1 MRLLRNKIRL
11 NKTVIALLTAVLALG
26 AAMPVQAKDKG
37 PKMTK
42 QERVC
47 LRNGNKLYEKKR
59 YAEAEVEY
67 RKALQANPASEK
79 AQFNLATALMRQGSV
94 TAQQDDEKNPL
105 FQGEQQQ
112 YYFRDKVPYKT

>member
-1 MRLLRNKIRL
+1 MRLNNKINNRFVTL
-11 NKTVIALLTAVLALG
+11 ALAAVLTLGVTTPALSQNK
-26 AAMPVQAKDKG
+26 A

-67 RKALQANPASEK
+67 RKALQANPSSEK
-79 AQFNLATALMRQGSV
+79 AQFNLATASSDQR
-94 TAQQDDEKNPL
+94 T
-105 FQGEQQQ
+105 
-112 YYFRDKVPYKT
+112 RKVPAR